1 MSSPTIFEEMERK
14 NKCLLPLEF
23 SHNTTHNGREAPVNI
38 DLLSNGNHDHELRRI
53 EKIAVEAQI
62 EIDQFSHIQSDRP
75 SQTVEGGVKTNPSEI
90 NFDSILP
97 DKTAGGSDTSHPDFG
112 GQDISLSLSG
122 IPGPELSDVSILNRI
137 LSSGSGKV

>member
-1 MSSPTIFEEMERK
+1 MTSPTLVDDMERK

-23 SHNTTHNGREAPVNI
+23 SHNTGHNRREAPVNI

-90 NFDSILP
+90 NFDSILL
-97 DKTAGGSDTSHPDFG
+97 DKTAEGSNTSHSDSHG
-112 GQDISLSLSG
+112 HNISLSLSG
-122 IPGPELSDVSILNRI
+122 CPELSDVSILNHI
-137 LSSGSGKV
+137 LSSGKV

>member
-1 MSSPTIFEEMERK
+1 MTSPTLFDDMERK

-23 SHNTTHNGREAPVNI
+23 SHNTGHNRREAPVNI

-90 NFDSILP
+90 NFDSILL
-97 DKTAGGSDTSHPDFG
+97 DKTAEGSNTSHSDSHG
-112 GQDISLSLSG
+112 HNISLSLSG
-122 IPGPELSDVSILNRI
+122 CPELSDVSILNHI
-137 LSSGSGKV
+137 LSSGKV

>member
-1 MSSPTIFEEMERK
+1 MTSPTLFDDMERK

-23 SHNTTHNGREAPVNI
+23 SHNTGHNRREAPVNI

-90 NFDSILP
+90 NFDSILH
-97 DKTAGGSDTSHPDFG
+97 DKTAEGSNTSHSDSHG
-112 GQDISLSLSG
+112 HNISLSLSG
-122 IPGPELSDVSILNRI
+122 CPELSDVSILNHI
-137 LSSGSGKV
+137 LSSGKV

>member
-1 MSSPTIFEEMERK
+1 MTSPTLFDDMERK

-23 SHNTTHNGREAPVNI
+23 SHNTGHNRREAPVNI

-75 SQTVEGGVKTNPSEI
+75 NQTVEGGIKTNPSEI

-97 DKTAGGSDTSHPDFG
+97 DNTSEGSHTSHSNSR
-112 GQDISLSLSG
+112 GQNISLSLSG
-122 IPGPELSDVSILNRI
+122 CPELSDVSLLNRI
-137 LSSGSGKV
+137 LSSGKV

>member
-1 MSSPTIFEEMERK
+1 MSSPTIFDDIERK
-14 NKCLLPLEF
+14 NKCFLPLEF
-23 SHNTTHNGREAPVNI
+23 SHNTAHNGREAPVNI

-90 NFDSILP
+90 HFDSILL
-97 DKTAGGSDTSHPDFG
+97 DKTARGSDTSHSDSRG
-112 GQDISLSLSG
+112 HNISLSLSG
-122 IPGPELSDVSILNRI
+122 CPELSDVSIINHI
-137 LSSGSGKV
+137 LSSGKV

>member
-1 MSSPTIFEEMERK
+1 MSPPTIFNDMERK

-23 SHNTTHNGREAPVNI
+23 SHNTTHNGRGPPVNI

-75 SQTVEGGVKTNPSEI
+75 SQTVEGGVKTNPTEI
-90 NFDSILP
+90 NFDSILT
-97 DKTAGGSDTSHPDFG
+97 DKADRGSDTSHSDFH

-122 IPGPELSDVSILNRI
+122 CPESSNVSFLNRI
-137 LSSGSGKV
+137 LSSGKV